1 MLLHIALVVI
11 VAGAFITHFT
21 GITGKLTLVENQ
33 PAVSEFTVES
43 GPSDGKLPFSVEL
56 DKANTIFHTGTT
68 TPKDFSSKVTIIF
81 PDGKKE
87 SYEISMNKV
96 ATCRSWRFYQT
107 GMGDSASTLSL
118 SHDPWGI
125 AVTYTGYCLLALGMI
140 LFFFQRHTAWRAW
153 LRKLTMAT
161 VVSAAF
167 LSFGM
172 PAYASDIDDALPTIQ
187 RPLAKNLGKI
197 YVYWNDRIS
206 PLQTMAKDVTVSLYG
221 STAYRGYTAEQ
232 VLAGWLF
239 NYDAW
244 KRDFDYR
251 NSETPSSAKKRKRL
265 EEKRDLVRWLGTG
278 EAFRIY
284 PYHSANG
291 RMEWLSLSGRK
302 PSKMS
307 LEQWKFMT
315 GAMHGIAMDIAEGK
329 NIRANEGITGLI
341 EGQRKYAGNGNLPSD
356 SRFRAEMVYNSIVRI
371 LPVAVLLLIAGLSAV
386 IFTGFMR
393 KRTVRIALVTV
404 CAAALAYILF
414 IAGLRGYAGGHIP
427 LSNGFETMLC
437 MAMISLAGAL
447 SAPRKIS
454 IIRPGLM
461 IVAGAALCVAAMSEA
476 HPRIGALMPVLDSS
490 LLSIHVM
497 LVMTSYAMFF
507 LMAIVAAR
515 SIVGSDESAEEG
527 VALNHVLLVPAVF
540 LLAGGIFVGAVWA
553 NQSWG
558 RYWGW
563 DPKETCA
570 LVTMLVYALPMHTR
584 SMRFLRKDKVFNI
597 YILLAFLSVIFTYF
611 GANYLFSGL
620 HSYA

>member
-1 MLLHIALVVI
+1 MLLHIALGVI

-21 GITGKLTLVENQ
+21 GITGKLTLMENQ
-33 PAVSEFTVES
+33 PSVSEFTVES
-43 GPSDGKLPFSVEL
+43 GPSDGRLPFSVEL
-56 DKANTIFHTGTT
+56 DKASTIFNAGTT
-68 TPKDFSSKVTIIF
+68 TPKDFLSMVTITF

-87 SYEISMNKV
+87 IYEISMNRV
-96 ATCRSWRFYQT
+96 ATCRGWRFYQT
-107 GMGDSASTLSL
+107 GMGDSVSTLSL

-140 LFFFQRHTAWRAW
+140 LFFFQPNTVWRAW
-153 LRKLTMAT
+153 LRKMT
-161 VVSAAF
+161 VTTAVAAAF
-167 LSFGM
+167 LSCGM
-172 PAYASDIDDALPTIQ
+172 PVYASDTDDVLPTIQ
-187 RPLAKNLGKI
+187 RPLAKNLGKA

-221 STAYRGYTAEQ
+221 SASYRGYTAEQ

-244 KRDFDYR
+244 KRDFDLQ
-251 NSETPSSAKKRKRL
+251 NPDIPTSNKKRKRL

-302 PSKMS
+302 PSRMS

-315 GAMHGIAMDIAEGK
+315 GSMHGIALDIAKGK
-329 NIRANEGITGLI
+329 NIHANDRIGSLI
-341 EGQRKYAGNGNLPSD
+341 EGQRKYAGNENLPSD
-356 SRFRAEMVYNSIVRI
+356 SRFRAEMIYNSIVRI
-371 LPVAVLLLIAGLSAV
+371 LPVGLILVLVGLFTV
-386 IFTGFMR
+386 IFNGVM
-393 KRTVRIALVTV
+393 KRGAARICLILVCV
-404 CAAALAYILF
+404 LSLAYIL
-414 IAGLRGYAGGHIP
+414 IIETLRGYVGGHIP

-447 SAPRKIS
+447 CAPRKIG

-461 IVAGAALCVAAMSEA
+461 IVAGAALCVAAMGEA

-497 LVMTSYAMFF
+497 LVMTSYALFF
-507 LMAIVAAR
+507 LMAIVAAK
-515 SIVGSDESAEEG
+515 SIMNHEKTGGEG
-527 VALNHVLLVPAVF
+527 VALNHILLVPAVF
-540 LLAGGIFVGAVWA
+540 LLAGGIFIGAVWA

-570 LVTMLVYALPMHTR
+570 LVTMLIYALPIHTR
-584 SMRFLRKDKVFNI
+584 SVRFFRKDKIFNI